1 MVLIN
6 AIVLLCLVLFT
17 NLVFAETNSDIEKI
31 KEPINKIYDLMKSI
45 ISLVGIIAITTAG
58 ALYMLSGSNIQQRE
72 NAKSMV
78 GYAVIGLVLVWIA
91 PTLVQYL
98 TA

>member
-1 MVLIN
+1 MRFFVLFSL
-6 AIVLLCLVLFT
+6 VLLSS
-17 NLVFAETNSDIEKI
+17 LVFAEETSDIEKI

-45 ISLVGIIAITTAG
+45 VSVVGIIAITAAG
-58 ALYMLSGSNIQQRE
+58 ALYMVSGSNVQQRE

-78 GYAVIGLVLVWIA
+78 GYAVIGLVLVWVA
-91 PTLVQYL
+91 PSIVHYL